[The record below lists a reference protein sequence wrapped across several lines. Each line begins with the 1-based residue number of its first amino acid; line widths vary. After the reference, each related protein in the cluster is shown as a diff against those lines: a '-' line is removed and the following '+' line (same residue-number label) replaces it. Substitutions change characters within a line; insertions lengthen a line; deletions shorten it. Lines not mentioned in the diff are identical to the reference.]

1 MNFGF
6 NTNVRVGKAVYHVQ
20 TEDRGPS
27 HPFLDT
33 VVYVGGRVV
42 HRRSTDYQDLAELAA
57 DSEGRQ
63 QVLHERLSQ
72 QHRDVIAQLEAGTL
86 FLGTQAERQPQR
98 SGPSVQ
104 PGLEVRLLNPSSWLT
119 SGHATLEIEVRP
131 PSGARGAAQDFVD
144 AKVEAAIEDPNGDS
158 VAFRT
163 HTDASGRATLKFP
176 MPSTVADGAE
186 LVIRAA
192 EGSLSKEL
200 RFRIRARQKVQ
211 VPAPSPK

>member
-33 VVYVGGRVV
+33 VVYEGGRVI
-42 HRRSTDYQDLAELAA
+42 HRRSTDYQDLAGLAA
-57 DSEGRQ
+57 DSEARQ
-63 QVLHERLSQ
+63 RVLHERLAQ

-86 FLGTQAERQPQR
+86 SLGTQAGRQPQK
-98 SGPSVQ
+98 SVTPVQ
-104 PGLEVRLLNPSSWLT
+104 PGLEVRLLNPSSWLV
-119 SGHATLEIEVRP
+119 SGNATLEIEVRR
-131 PSGARGAAQDFVD
+131 PSVAGGAAQDLVA
-144 AKVEAAIEDPNGDS
+144 AKVEASIEDPKGDS

-163 HTDASGRATLKFP
+163 HANPSGRATLKFP
-176 MPSTVADGAE
+176 IPSTLADGAE

-192 EGSLSKEL
+192 EGSSSNEL
-200 RFRIRARQKVQ
+200 RFRIRARPRVQ
-211 VPAPSPK
+211 VPVRSPK